1 MSRRYKAKAIIA
13 PSKAEIGQVLSQPVV
28 KACQLALASR
38 DVFTIAL
45 SGGSLPNFLQCLPG
59 AFKTAGVDPQWH
71 MWHVLL
77 ADERCVPSTDGDS
90 NLLAIREF
98 FTEHVAIPK
107 EQVYGIDE
115 TLLKSGSRAVASAYQ
130 NTVESLLQKSG
141 DMLDCVVLVSWKS
154 NIWSSILSF
163 DLCLMFCPKGF
174 GPDGHT
180 CSLFPNHALLEEQSV
195 LVANIDD
202 SPKPPP
208 SRITLTFPVLNSL
221 SRSVIFCGAGESKGP
236 ILEAVFGNGTATT
249 DNEIECAGAQAFI
262 LELIDPP
269 PYPCAMVRPNR
280 ESSLTWVVDAD
291 AADQSIIMKRVAN
304 YLSV

>member
-1 MSRRYKAKAIIA
+1 
-13 PSKAEIGQVLSQPVV
+13 
-28 KACQLALASR
+28 
-38 DVFTIAL
+38 
-45 SGGSLPNFLQCLPG
+45 
-59 AFKTAGVDPQWH
+59 

-130 NTVESLLQKSG
+130 KTVESLLQKSG
-141 DMLDCVVLVSWKS
+141 DMFDCVVL
-154 NIWSSILSF
+154 
-163 DLCLMFCPKGF
+163 GF

-208 SRITLTFPVLNSL
+208 SRITFTFPVLNSL

-236 ILEAVFGNGTATT
+236 ILEAVFGTGTATT
-249 DNEIECAGAQAFI
+249 DNEIEYAGAKAFI

-291 AADQSIIMKRVAN
+291 AADQSIMMKRNAN
-304 YLSV
+304 Y

>member
-28 KACQLALASR
+28 QACQLALASR

-90 NLLAIREF
+90 NLRAIREF
-98 FTEHVAIPK
+98 FTKHVAIPK

-130 NTVESLLQKSG
+130 KTVESLLQKSG
-141 DMLDCVVLVSWKS
+141 DMLDCVVL
-154 NIWSSILSF
+154 
-163 DLCLMFCPKGF
+163 GF

-221 SRSVIFCGAGESKGP
+221 SRSVIFCGA
-236 ILEAVFGNGTATT
+236 
-249 DNEIECAGAQAFI
+249 
-262 LELIDPP
+262 
-269 PYPCAMVRPNR
+269 
-280 ESSLTWVVDAD
+280 
-291 AADQSIIMKRVAN
+291 
-304 YLSV
+304 